1 MLPNVGNVMPMPQAV
16 ALDYLHV
23 QHVDGQ
29 TLRRIAEHFPE
40 SRHSLRQWTMING
53 IKEYMLYNLRTAS
66 DEERRAARAWLD
78 RPEASASDAAAA
90 APAEAQTGS
99 FKMRRPMPEDSAW
112 LSAPR
117 PTSIPDLHSAME
129 KHLDTMNSRFTTMIG
144 DVAGAMNQ
152 LEEKM
157 EATNSKTL
165 AVLEQLLARD
175 RSLNA
180 FKAPGPIS
188 PPGKAGPASAH
199 MSPRG
204 ISRNVSFKA

>member
-1 MLPNVGNVMPMPQAV
+1 
-16 ALDYLHV
+16 
-23 QHVDGQ
+23 
-29 TLRRIAEHFPE
+29 
-40 SRHSLRQWTMING
+40 
-53 IKEYMLYNLRTAS
+53 
-66 DEERRAARAWLD
+66 
-78 RPEASASDAAAA
+78 
-90 APAEAQTGS
+90 
-99 FKMRRPMPEDSAW
+99 
-112 LSAPR
+112 
-117 PTSIPDLHSAME
+117 ME

-188 PPGKAGPASAH
+188 PPGKAGPASAQ

-204 ISRNVSFKA
+204 MSRNVSFKA